1 MATQIIYFP
10 TRDAARKHA
19 AEVGGKLHDAG
30 SDARKGER
38 WGVITTLVS
47 NVVNVSLGID
57 IEPKD
62 LIGVPSVKTLA
73 MPAAHRSNIAG
84 EQVLKGRYNNPVTV
98 RTKRST
104 QAAKAAWLA
113 DYNAM

>member
-10 TRDAARKHA
+10 TRDAARKNA

-30 SDARKGER
+30 SAARKGER
-38 WGVITTLVS
+38 WGVITTLVA
-47 NVVNVSLGID
+47 NVVV
-57 IEPKD
+57 EPMD
-62 LIGVPSVKTLA
+62 LVGVPSVKTLA